1 MTHNTRGPA
10 APHQKEQIKQMK
22 YVYVVKMYIGECD
35 SETCLR
41 VFSDYALADAWR
53 EEHKKLGLITIN
65 RVLLD

>member
-1 MTHNTRGPA
+1 
-10 APHQKEQIKQMK
+10 MK
-22 YVYVVKMYIGECD
+22 YVYVVKLYLGECD
-35 SETCLR
+35 AETCLR